1 MSTIKDMTDTHNW
14 SGQKLVTADH
24 MLFDAPREKHFM
36 TGSEVL
42 KEAVKRCT
50 VDASVSYPITPQSEA
65 AHLIGELWAEGYVG
79 VYFRGENEFGVMS
92 EVAGCGMAGARTI
105 TTTSG
110 PGTLRAMENFAQWS
124 GTRIPVQLILMARGI
139 NSPLTIQPDNLEV
152 TYMLETGC
160 QIWYAENVQELF
172 DMSIAAFI
180 VAEKPDVHVPIVTV
194 VDGFFVSHTR
204 ESVMLPADDIALFP
218 YEPYKSPL
226 PPIDSETPPGRFL
239 RDPFVMKSNYISYAT
254 HASWQF
260 EVRSAVER
268 SRPYAEH
275 FLKGLVHVTGDLD
288 AEIAFVTCGTASH
301 QAKEAQR
308 DLEKQGVKT
317 KVIKLRTIRPFPDAE
332 LLAALEGVKT
342 VFVPEFNVVGWLEK
356 EVKTCLYKK
365 HDAEIIGGPRVAGGM
380 SLPSEAILKEVF
392 EHINGRK
399 GINYGN

>member
-1 MSTIKDMTDTHNW
+1 MTKTHNW
-14 SGQKLVTADH
+14 SGQKLVSTDH
-24 MLFDAPREKHFM
+24 LLFEAPRTKHFM
-36 TGSEVL
+36 TGSEVM
-42 KEAVKRCT
+42 KEAIKRCT

-92 EVAGCGMAGARTI
+92 EVAGCAMAGARTV

-110 PGTLRAMENFAQWS
+110 PGTLRAMENFAMWS
-124 GTRIPVQLILMARGI
+124 GTRAPMQLCLMARGI

-152 TYMLETGC
+152 QYLLETGM

-172 DMSIAAFI
+172 DMTIAAFT

-204 ESVMLPADDIALFP
+204 EAVMLPADDIALHP
-218 YEPYKSPL
+218 YDPYKAPL
-226 PPIDSETPPGRFL
+226 PPIDSEMPPGRFL

-254 HASWQF
+254 HASWQW

-275 FLKGLVHVTGDLD
+275 YLKGLVHITGDED
-288 AEIAFVTCGTASH
+288 AEVAFVACGTASN

-308 DLEKQGVKT
+308 ELTKLGIKS
-317 KVIKLRTIRPFPDAE
+317 KVIKLRTIRPFPEQE
-332 LLAALEGVKT
+332 LLAALKGVKHA
-342 VFVPEFNVVGWLEK
+342 FVPEFNVVGWLAN
-356 EVKTCLYKK
+356 EVRSKLYGKC
-365 HDAEIIGGPRVAGGM
+365 DTEIVGGPRVGGGM
-380 SLPSEAILKEVF
+380 SLPAEAILHEVM
-392 EHINGRK
+392 EKVNPGK
-399 GINYGN
+399 GA

>member
-14 SGQKLVTADH
+14 SGQRLVTADEL
-24 MLFDAPREKHFM
+24 LFEAPREKHFM

-79 VYFRGENEFGVMS
+79 MYFRGENEFGVMS
-92 EVAGCGMAGARTI
+92 EVAGCAMAGARTI

-110 PGTLRAMENFAQWS
+110 PGTLRAMENFPQWS
-124 GTRIPVQLILMARGI
+124 GTRIPCQLILMARGI

-152 TYMLETGC
+152 TFMLETGC
-160 QIWYAENVQELF
+160 MIWYAENVQELF

-204 ESVMLPADDIALFP
+204 ESVMLPADDIALM
-218 YEPYKSPL
+218 PYKPYDSPL

-254 HASWQF
+254 HASWQW

-268 SRPYAEH
+268 SRPYAKH
-275 FLKGLVHVTGDLD
+275 FLKGLVHVTGTPD

-301 QAKEAQR
+301 QAKEAER
-308 DLEKQGVKT
+308 ELMKLGVKT
-317 KVIKLRTIRPFPDAE
+317 KVIKLRTIRPFPKEE
-332 LLAALEGVKT
+332 LLKELEGVKH
-342 VFVPEFNVVGWLEK
+342 VVVPEFNVVGWLEK
-356 EVKTCLYKK
+356 EVKSALYNR
-365 HDAEIIGGPRVAGGM
+365 HDANIVGGPRVAGGM
-380 SLPSEAILKEVF
+380 SMPAEAILKEVF
-392 EHINGRK
+392 EHINVEGK
-399 GINYGN
+399 

>member
-24 MLFDAPREKHFM
+24 LLFDAPREKHFM

-79 VYFRGENEFGVMS
+79 TYFRGENEFGVMS
-92 EVAGCGMAGARTI
+92 EVAGCAMAGARTI

-124 GTRIPVQLILMARGI
+124 GTRIACQLILMARGI

-152 TYMLETGC
+152 SYLLETGC
-160 QIWYAENVQELF
+160 MVWYAENVQELF
-172 DMSIAAFI
+172 DMSIAAFV
-180 VAEKPDVHVPIVTV
+180 VAEQPDVHVPIITA

-204 ESVMLPADDIALFP
+204 ESVMLPADDIALKP
-218 YEPYKSPL
+218 YNPYAAPL

-254 HASWQF
+254 HASWQW

-268 SRPYAEH
+268 SRRYAEH
-275 FLKGLVHVTGDLD
+275 YLKGLVHITGDED
-288 AEIAFVTCGTASH
+288 AEVAFVTCGTASH
-301 QAKEAQR
+301 QAKEGQR
-308 DLEKQGVKT
+308 ELAKLGVKS
-317 KVIKLRTIRPFPDAE
+317 KVIKLRTIRPFPKQE
-332 LLAALEGVKT
+332 LIAALEGVKYA
-342 VFVPEFNVVGWLEK
+342 FVPEFNIVGWLEK
-356 EVKTCLYKK
+356 EVRGALYGVSKT
-365 HDAEIIGGPRVAGGM
+365 EVVGGPRVAGGM
-380 SLPSEAILKEVF
+380 SLPAEAIIQEVM
-392 EHINGRK
+392 EKINPGK
-399 GINYGN
+399 GA